1 MQARR
6 SGDTR
11 LAVLVYSDSESGTE
25 YSKLRGART
34 DEPGRP
40 ALCTGGRCSRGDGM
54 VSMKEVS
61 LVVMCLQNGATP
73 LIMRWAMTGA
83 VAANRFDTA
92 QAVLV
97 QEFLKILMSLVL
109 LAAEEEWV
117 PASWVG
123 VLVAEVFGKPR
134 ETLKLAIPAV
144 LYFILNMCLQLA
156 AAELPAAIFQVSYQ
170 GKTLV
175 VALFSVILLSKQLT
189 RIQWMAILF
198 MGLGLA
204 IVQLGKSSEG
214 KQTASSEE
222 QNVPKGLL
230 IVLLGCS
237 CSGLAGVYFE
247 KIMKGVP
254 GGKDDD
260 FKPTSMWVRNVQL
273 AGFSCLIGVIQYCY
287 TVLVGTSKPFL
298 YGFEFHVWV
307 MIFNN
312 AIGGLCVAVVIK
324 YADNI
329 LKGFA
334 TALATVWAAI
344 ASVPLFGF
352 TISPQFGVGT
362 MVVLGST
369 MLYGGTLRIQGAYWN
384 SEPELCRKMRGPQWE
399 VAEPTEMT
407 KLVQQEPSADTEKG

>member
-1 MQARR
+1 
-6 SGDTR
+6 
-11 LAVLVYSDSESGTE
+11 
-25 YSKLRGART
+25 
-34 DEPGRP
+34 
-40 ALCTGGRCSRGDGM
+40 
-54 VSMKEVS
+54 MKEVS

-97 QEFLKILMSLVL
+97 QEFLKVLMSLVL

-123 VLVAEVFGKPR
+123 VLVAEVFGKPQ

-189 RIQWMAILF
+189 RIQWMAILS

-230 IVLLGCS
+230 IVLLGCT

-254 GGKDDD
+254 GGNSR
-260 FKPTSMWVRNVQL
+260 PTSMWVRNVQ
-273 AGFSCLIGVIQYCY
+273 
-287 TVLVGTSKPFL
+287 
-298 YGFEFHVWV
+298 
-307 MIFNN
+307 
-312 AIGGLCVAVVIK
+312 
-324 YADNI
+324 
-329 LKGFA
+329 
-334 TALATVWAAI
+334 
-344 ASVPLFGF
+344 
-352 TISPQFGVGT
+352 
-362 MVVLGST
+362 
-369 MLYGGTLRIQGAYWN
+369 
-384 SEPELCRKMRGPQWE
+384 
-399 VAEPTEMT
+399 
-407 KLVQQEPSADTEKG
+407 